1 MTRAARVCSLAVMSR
16 PSALA
21 TLLDRVG
28 QARAALP
35 RVAELARDAVV
46 VAGQAQTMLSK
57 LAELAEK
64 AAPPRKIVFV
74 RNPKTGAYEP
84 EAQR

>member
-1 MTRAARVCSLAVMSR
+1 MSR
-16 PSALA
+16 PSAIA

-46 VAGQAQTMLSK
+46 VAEQAQTMLSK
-57 LAELAEK
+57 LADLAEK
-64 AAPPRKIVFV
+64 ASPPKIVFV

-84 EAQR
+84 EGRR